1 MSIFSKSRP
10 AVRQPK
16 EPTLKGAFT
25 IDARGRIISSTVPAS
40 FSASLQ
46 GELAGA
52 VLRAFREAQA
62 AQLTLTELVFE
73 FCGLRV
79 TAKEM
84 RGGAIVFLHPL
95 TQESQQ
101 AAAVPIAS

>member
-1 MSIFSKSRP
+1 MSLFSKNRSP
-10 AVRQPK
+10 AKQPK
-16 EPTLKGAFT
+16 TPCLKGAFT
-25 IDARGRIISSTVPAS
+25 IDARGRVISSTVPAS
-40 FSASLQ
+40 FAASLQ
-46 GELAGA
+46 KELAGA
-52 VLRAFREAQA
+52 VLDAFRDAQA

-95 TQESQQ
+95 TPETQL
-101 AAAVPIAS
+101 AAEEPVAS

>member
-1 MSIFSKSRP
+1 MSLFSKSRP
-10 AVRQPK
+10 APKQAK
-16 EPTLKGAFT
+16 EPSLKGAFT
-25 IDARGRIISSTVPAS
+25 IDSRGSIVSSTVPAS

-46 GELAGA
+46 RELAGA
-52 VLRAFREAQA
+52 ILAAFREAQA

-79 TAKEM
+79 TAKEL

-95 TQESQQ
+95 TPENQLAPTEP
-101 AAAVPIAS
+101 VPS

>member
-1 MSIFSKSRP
+1 MSLFSKSRP
-10 AVRQPK
+10 APRQAKDPA
-16 EPTLKGAFT
+16 LKGAFT
-25 IDARGRIISSTVPAS
+25 VDSRGRIVTSTVPAS

-46 GELAGA
+46 KELAGA
-52 VLRAFREAQA
+52 VLGAFREAQA

-73 FCGLRV
+73 FGGVRV

-95 TQESQQ
+95 TPETQTAPTES
-101 AAAVPIAS
+101 IHS